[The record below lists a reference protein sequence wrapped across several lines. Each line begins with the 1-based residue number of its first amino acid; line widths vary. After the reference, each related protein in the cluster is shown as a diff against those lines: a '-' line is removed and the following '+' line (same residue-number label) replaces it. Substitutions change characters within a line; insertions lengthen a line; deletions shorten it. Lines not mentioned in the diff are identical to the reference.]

1 MKFKLLIT
9 LFLISKITFAQEETL
24 IQKTS
29 NGTLEGTLLLP
40 SVEKKMPLVLIVAGS
55 GPTDRDG
62 NNEGMQNNSLK
73 MIAEELA
80 LNNIASFRFDK
91 RGIGQSSDVDKDESK
106 MRPETFVQDIKGWID
121 VLHADKRFDKII
133 VAGHS
138 EGALL
143 GMLASINNPKV
154 KGYISIAGAGRPI
167 DVILKEQ
174 FSNVS
179 PEVKKI
185 IYDMIDQLKRGDTIA
200 HVPVILYSVFRPSIQ
215 PYMIA
220 WMKYDPALEIKK
232 LMVPILITTGTTDI
246 QVKVI
251 DAELLAKA
259 QPKAKLKIIKNMNH
273 VLKNCDTLNKE
284 MQMQI
289 YVDPNIPLNKDFSEA
304 LLNFMTKNFIAEKKP
319 TIPAN
324 KK

>member
-1 MKFKLLIT
+1 MKLKVLVALLLISHV
-9 LFLISKITFAQEETL
+9 IYCQEETL

-29 NGTLEGTLLLP
+29 NGSLEGTLLIP
-40 SVEKKMPLVLIVAGS
+40 AQQKKMAVVLLVSGS
-55 GPTDRDG
+55 GPTDRNG

-73 MIAEELA
+73 LIAEELA

-106 MRPETFVQDIKGWID
+106 MHPETFVQDIKGWID

-133 VAGHS
+133 LAGHS

-143 GMLASINNPKV
+143 GMLASIDNPKI
-154 KGYISIAGAGRPI
+154 KGYVSIAGAGRPI
-167 DVILKEQ
+167 DAILKEQ
-174 FSNVS
+174 FSGVS
-179 PEVKKI
+179 PDVKKI

-200 HVPVILYSVFRPSIQ
+200 RVPVILYSVFRPSIQ
-215 PYMIA
+215 PYMTA
-220 WMKYDPALEIKK
+220 WMKYDPAIEIKK
-232 LMVPILITTGTTDI
+232 LLVPILITTGTRDI

-273 VLKNCDTLNKE
+273 VLKDCDTLNKE
-284 MQMQI
+284 MQMPI
-289 YVDPNIPLNKDFSEA
+289 YGDPNLPLNKEFSET
-304 LLNFMTKNFIAEKKP
+304 LLNFMSKNFIVEKKP
-319 TIPAN
+319 TMPT

>member
-1 MKFKLLIT
+1 MKLNVLFALLFISH
-9 LFLISKITFAQEETL
+9 LIYCQEEIL
-24 IQKTS
+24 VQKTP
-29 NGTLEGTLLLP
+29 NGNLEGTLLIPALQ
-40 SVEKKMPLVLIVAGS
+40 KKMPLVLLVSGS

-73 MIAEELA
+73 LIAEELNA
-80 LNNIASFRFDK
+80 HNIASFRFDK

-106 MRPETFVQDIKGWID
+106 MRPETFVQDIKGWVD
-121 VLHADKRFDKII
+121 LLYTDKRFDKII
-133 VAGHS
+133 IAGHS

-143 GMLASINNPKV
+143 GMLAAINNQKV
-154 KGYISIAGAGRPI
+154 KGYVSIAGAGRPI

-174 FSNVS
+174 FAKVS

-185 IYDMIDQLKRGDTIA
+185 IYEMIDQLKRGDTIA

-215 PYMIA
+215 PYMTA
-220 WMKYDPALEIKK
+220 WMKYDPAIEIKK
-232 LMVPILITTGTTDI
+232 LLVPILITTGTTDI

-273 VLKNCDTLNKE
+273 VLKDCDTLNKE
-284 MQMQI
+284 MQMPI
-289 YVDPNIPLNKDFSEA
+289 YGDPNLPLNKEFSETV
-304 LLNFMTKNFIAEKKP
+304 LNFMSKNFISEKKP
-319 TIPAN
+319 AAPA

>member
-1 MKFKLLIT
+1 MKLKVLVALLLISHV
-9 LFLISKITFAQEETL
+9 IYCQEEIL

-29 NGTLEGTLLLP
+29 NGSLEGTLLIP
-40 SVEKKMPLVLIVAGS
+40 GQQKKMAVVLLVSGS
-55 GPTDRDG
+55 GPTDRNG

-73 MIAEELA
+73 LIAEELA

-133 VAGHS
+133 IAGHS

-143 GMLASINNPKV
+143 GMLASIDNPKI
-154 KGYISIAGAGRPI
+154 KGYVSIAGAGRPI
-167 DVILKEQ
+167 DAILKEQ
-174 FSNVS
+174 FSGVS

-185 IYDMIDQLKRGDTIA
+185 IYEMIDQLKRGDTIA
-200 HVPVILYSVFRPSIQ
+200 RVPVILYSVFRPSIQ
-215 PYMIA
+215 PYMTA
-220 WMKYDPALEIKK
+220 WMKYDPAIEIKK
-232 LMVPILITTGTTDI
+232 LLVPTLITTGTTDI

-259 QPKAKLKIIKNMNH
+259 QPNAKLKIIKNMNH
-273 VLKNCDTLNKE
+273 VLKDCDTLNKE
-284 MQMQI
+284 MQMPI
-289 YVDPNIPLNKDFSEA
+289 YGDPNLPLNKEFSET
-304 LLNFMTKNFIAEKKP
+304 LLNFMSKNFIAEKKP
-319 TIPAN
+319 ALPT